1 MFHRDEDPAIGN
13 DWVRDEIAEIDAPL
27 LSERRHQAR
36 RGDRT
41 GMRSVDLE
49 RARLF
54 YRGLSRR
61 RSREQNRDKSG
72 KDDGEFFHVSP
83 GSVELRDVETAK
95 GV

>member
-1 MFHRDEDPAIGN
+1 
-13 DWVRDEIAEIDAPL
+13 
-27 LSERRHQAR
+27 
-36 RGDRT
+36 
-41 GMRSVDLE
+41 MRSVDLE